1 MRIAK
6 IRKPLK
12 LQNKGDLEIAFIGC
26 GTAFGKELF
35 NNNFI
40 IVKGKTHLLVD
51 FGMSGPH
58 ALCKTTGLNVS
69 EIDNIFIT
77 HSHAD
82 HIGGLEYLALNNRY
96 VSQILYNKPKLN
108 MIITKEYQKILWERS
123 LRGGMEWNESS
134 AQGIQ
139 LNFEDY
145 FQPIRPKLIR
155 KSPRLTLEID
165 FEGLHLEIFGTN
177 HIPDNAKN
185 QNEAFLTYGLFIDGR
200 VLITGDTKFDIDLL
214 NYYGPKAEVI
224 FHDTS
229 FESNPVHPALKDLKK
244 LPKSLKKK
252 LLLMHYGDNW
262 REQKID
268 DFIGLVK
275 QGYKYIF

>member
-26 GTAFGKELF
+26 GTAFGKELY

-40 IVKGKTHLLVD
+40 IIKGETHLLVD
-51 FGMSGPH
+51 FGMTGPR
-58 ALCKTTGLNVS
+58 ALCMSTGLSVS
-69 EIDNIFIT
+69 DIGNLFIT

-82 HIGGLEYLALNNRY
+82 HIGGLEYLALQNRY
-96 VSQILYNKPKLN
+96 YSQTVLNKPKLR

-134 AQGIQ
+134 AQGVQ
-139 LNFEDY
+139 LKFEDY
-145 FQPIRPKLIR
+145 FEAVRPKLIS

-185 QNEAFLTYGLFIDGR
+185 QNEAFLTYGLFIDNK

-214 NYYGPKAEVI
+214 NYYGPKSEVI

-229 FESNPVHPALKDLKK
+229 FENNPVHPSINDLKK
-244 LPKSLKKK
+244 LPKQLKKK
-252 LLLMHYGDNW
+252 MYLMHYGDNW
-262 REQKID
+262 KEQKVD
-268 DFIGLVK
+268 DFAGLVK
-275 QGYKYIF
+275 QGYRYIF